1 MSWDSIKNTRLALHP
16 PRLSHH
22 LPGQTSETQPGKL
35 WSEAWQA
42 HCSTWVLCSS
52 KVNRNRHPHKHL
64 EKSTVL
70 RWMAE
75 TSLLEGLCHLLQH
88 PFNLCHT
95 SIQFWAS
102 SETAVLLKELFG
114 LEVEQLLRFPTC
126 LQCHSTRT
134 KPLPFKYTILTFVA
148 DDASPS
154 RWTNTATALT
164 VTSASIHTVFTAQ
177 ATVVAKSV
185 IKANWK
191 EKMQKTRWAPGQNI
205 SMGSYLSLQVHKY
218 KRNTYNTDDLKK
230 TLFRLLPFML
240 IALQISLSHSRRW
253 SRMDIP
259 KFLTLNCKVWTKG
272 NLGLHLQFTPLNAV
286 IPLQKGLK
294 TTF

>member
-64 EKSTVL
+64 EKGTVL

-191 EKMQKTRWAPGQNI
+191 EKMQKTQWAPGQNI

-218 KRNTYNTDDLKK
+218 KKEHVQHWRSEKN
-230 TLFRLLPFML
+230 P
-240 IALQISLSHSRRW
+240 LQIVTFHVDSTANITESFQKVVPNGHSQIF
-253 SRMDIP
+253 DF
-259 KFLTLNCKVWTKG
+259 KL
-272 NLGLHLQFTPLNAV
+272 
-286 IPLQKGLK
+286 
-294 TTF
+294 